1 MRTSSIE
8 NKKYLIKMAFNIR
21 FNLNHAYLQNMNLDN
36 GGGDVEG
43 ARDARDAAVGAGQNV
58 NRNLMD
64 DGGFAGAG
72 GAAGGAA
79 VGDNY
84 FVRVSPEVVSQMLP
98 EYNYHQFSNLLQ
110 NNPFFPYDV
119 ESINFELNVDYYYI
133 IYLICSHR
141 YEEAMN
147 SIININNYIHE
158 YNFGIDNIINFQHA
172 AFNGSTIV
180 HYALQWG
187 ASSEF
192 IRWLLEMG
200 GEVNIQNN
208 DGATPGEDIHLTIWI
223 HPFAQYF
230 NMPMVLQEDGGS
242 RRFAMRH
249 RDDFYLDEIINN
261 REM

>member
-21 FNLNHAYLQNMNLDN
+21 FNLNHAYLQNMNL
-36 GGGDVEG
+36 GGDVEG
-43 ARDARDAAVGAGQNV
+43 AGGAAGGAGQNV

-64 DGGFAGAG
+64 DAGAG
-72 GAAGGAA
+72 
-79 VGDNY
+79 GDNY

-119 ESINFELNVDYYYI
+119 ESINFELNIDYYYI
-133 IYLICSHR
+133 IYLICCHR

-208 DGATPGEDIHLTIWI
+208 DGATPGGDIHLTIWI
-223 HPFAQYF
+223 NPFAQYF

-261 REM
+261 RGM